1 GDLQVQLA
9 PRHASATEA
18 RISVCC
24 LPRVCSPFRLPRRSL
39 AGSTSPTN
47 YVAVAEETSV
57 TKPALQNGL
66 SLARD
71 DWSSRTHHHE
81 VNVPDL
87 LFQSFRQP
95 AKHVFKTTEV

>member
-1 GDLQVQLA
+1 
-9 PRHASATEA
+9 
-18 RISVCC
+18 
-24 LPRVCSPFRLPRRSL
+24 
-39 AGSTSPTN
+39 
-47 YVAVAEETSV
+47 V

-71 DWSSRTHHHE
+71 DWSSRTHHHK
-81 VNVPDL
+81 VNVPGL